1 MLVSSR
7 EKSVPFLV
15 NPFPPPPPSFSLH
28 SYWMVMES
36 YDCDLWRRYTWET
49 AKFRFYGRPAYR
61 GARQW
66 TAKCTYGAVL
76 PPNNDTR
83 KRRKSPWGPMGP
95 SPVPRDSRFFFFFFP
110 SPFFFTR
117 STIYPVES
125 FRMST
130 WEGVSNGLEGDS
142 AWKKWKSSGKGI
154 LSFFFFEVSRF
165 LDTSGLK
172 VFFF

>member
-15 NPFPPPPPSFSLH
+15 NPFFFSSFSPH

-83 KRRKSPWGPMGP
+83 KRRKSPWDQWD
-95 SPVPRDSRFFFFFFP
+95 PVPSHEILDFFLSSLFLYSVYDIHYRIASLNIVYEGYFERF
-110 SPFFFTR
+110 R
-117 STIYPVES
+117 RRLYV
-125 FRMST
+125 
-130 WEGVSNGLEGDS
+130 
-142 AWKKWKSSGKGI
+142 KKWKSSRKGMLFLFLWGSVFGK
-154 LSFFFFEVSRF
+154 FFF
-165 LDTSGLK
+165 
-172 VFFF
+172 

>member
-1 MLVSSR
+1 
-7 EKSVPFLV
+7 
-15 NPFPPPPPSFSLH
+15 
-28 SYWMVMES
+28 MVMES

-95 SPVPRDSRFFFFFFP
+95 SPVPRDSRFFFFFLF
-110 SPFFFTR
+110 SLFLYSVYDIHYKIASLNFVYEECFER
-117 STIYPVES
+117 
-125 FRMST
+125 
-130 WEGVSNGLEGDS
+130 LEGDS
-142 AWKKWKSSGKGI
+142 A
-154 LSFFFFEVSRF
+154 
-165 LDTSGLK
+165 
-172 VFFF
+172 

>member
-1 MLVSSR
+1 
-7 EKSVPFLV
+7 
-15 NPFPPPPPSFSLH
+15 
-28 SYWMVMES
+28 MES

-125 FRMST
+125 FRMNT
-130 WEGVSNGLEGDS
+130 VHEQGCFERFRRWLCV
-142 AWKKWKSSGKGI
+142 KKMKKFGERNTKFLFLWGFEVFGYVRFE
-154 LSFFFFEVSRF
+154 SFFFLMQKKLINFWV
-165 LDTSGLK
+165 GLSY
-172 VFFF
+172 

>member
-15 NPFPPPPPSFSLH
+15 NPFFFSSFSPH

-83 KRRKSPWGPMGP
+83 KRRKSPWDQWD
-95 SPVPRDSRFFFFFFP
+95 PVPSHEILDFFFP
-110 SPFFFTR
+110 PFFFTR
-117 STIYPVES
+117 STIYTIGS
-125 FRMST
+125 LRWILYMK
-130 WEGVSNGLEGDS
+130 GVSNGLEGDS
-142 AWKKWKSSGKGI
+142 TWKNEKVRGKECY
-154 LSFFFFEVSRF
+154 FFFFEVPF
-165 LDTSGLK
+165 LES
-172 VFFF
+172 FFSNAKEIN

>member
-1 MLVSSR
+1 
-7 EKSVPFLV
+7 
-15 NPFPPPPPSFSLH
+15 
-28 SYWMVMES
+28 MVMES

-95 SPVPRDSRFFFFFFP
+95 SPVPRDSRFFFFFLSSSLFLYSVYDIP
-110 SPFFFTR
+110 CR
-117 STIYPVES
+117 I
-125 FRMST
+125 
-130 WEGVSNGLEGDS
+130 VSNEYMRGCFERFRRWLCV
-142 AWKKWKSSGKGI
+142 KKMKKFGERNTKFLFLWGFEVFGYVRFE
-154 LSFFFFEVSRF
+154 SFFFFLMQKKLSY
-165 LDTSGLK
+165 
-172 VFFF
+172 

>member
-7 EKSVPFLV
+7 EKSAPFLV
-15 NPFPPPPPSFSLH
+15 NPFFFFSSSFSLH

-83 KRRKSPWGPMGP
+83 KRRKSPWGPMGL
-95 SPVPRDSRFFFFFFP
+95 SPVPRDSRFFFFFLSSLFLY
-110 SPFFFTR
+110 SVYDIHYIGSLNT
-117 STIYPVES
+117 VH
-125 FRMST
+125 
-130 WEGVSNGLEGDS
+130 EGCFEQLEGEKM
-142 AWKKWKSSGKGI
+142 KKNTI
-154 LSFFFFEVSRF
+154 SFSLRFRFWTYIRFEIFF
-165 LDTSGLK
+165 
-172 VFFF
+172 